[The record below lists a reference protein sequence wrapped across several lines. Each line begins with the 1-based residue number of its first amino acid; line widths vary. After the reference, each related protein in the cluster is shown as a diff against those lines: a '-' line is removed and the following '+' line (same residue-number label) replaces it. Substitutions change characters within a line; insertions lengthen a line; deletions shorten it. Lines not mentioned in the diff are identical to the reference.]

1 MNKIDVFIATVYD
14 LNPDVIGVTES
25 WATPEILHS
34 ELHIDGYEVF
44 RRDRATPNRGGGVL
58 LYVKSALQ
66 PTEYTVRSDFDDS
79 VWCKM
84 GTLLIGDSDSEYAI
98 DLITH

>member
-44 RRDRATPNRGGGVL
+44 RRDRATPNRGGG
-58 LYVKSALQ
+58 SSFTICQ
-66 PTEYTVRSDFDDS
+66 
-79 VWCKM
+79 
-84 GTLLIGDSDSEYAI
+84 I
-98 DLITH
+98 